1 MEANFFRF
9 LAAEIGVFLVGRRID
24 KVFAPAPGVWT
35 LKIQNSGA
43 PLHLLFRPAKTA
55 GHLFLSHTKAVNPA
69 NAPAMAMWFRKRLRN
84 RKVIGWHMDWP
95 NLRLALHLSP
105 RNHPP
110 CGDYLVI
117 DIRNG
122 MEFVDKL
129 DSHFDKQPEWPTLE
143 EAIGDSEIW
152 RDYPHLSPPLRKA
165 LSELPEED
173 AHTFYLG
180 IASGSST
187 IFHLCWTEQ
196 QGWAPPT
203 LWSCGGD
210 EDLFDSA
217 LDASNAFGERTLFT
231 LMEME
236 EDKPTQTLLK
246 RARKKVK
253 RNLARLNQEEERLK
267 RLAAEKIKAEA
278 MQAELYR
285 FKDQEGLEEVTVEHP
300 DHGPLTVPLNPH
312 LSPTENMELY
322 FKKADKADRGFPHI
336 RRRKKELEAE
346 LDRLINGS
354 LPEHHQP
361 APEKNQPKTPP
372 SLPKRYKGLAVSL
385 FTSSDGFTIV
395 RGKNKKANHDIIS
408 KAASPFDYWFHLVDG
423 PSSHVILRRDH
434 PGQEI
439 PETTLNEAATLCA
452 LKSYRKEDDKAD
464 VMYALV
470 KDVRKVKG
478 FAHGQVVVDQKIGT
492 IRVTIDSELENKL
505 G

>member
-24 KVFAPAPGVWT
+24 KVFGPAPGVWT

-55 GHLFLSHTKAVNPA
+55 GHLFLSPIKPVNPA

-84 RKVIGWHMDWP
+84 RKVLDWHLDWP

-110 CGDYLVI
+110 CDDYLI
-117 DIRNG
+117 FDIRNG
-122 MEFVDKL
+122 MEFVEEL
-129 DSHFDKQPEWPTLE
+129 DSDFDKQPEWPTLE
-143 EAIGDSEIW
+143 EAIEDSEIW
-152 RDYPHLSPPLRKA
+152 REYPHLSPPLRKA
-165 LSELPEED
+165 LSSLPEED
-173 AHTFYLG
+173 AHLFYLS
-180 IASGSST
+180 IASGTST
-187 IFHLCWTEQ
+187 NFHLCKTA
-196 QGWAPPT
+196 QGWQSPT
-203 LWSCGGD
+203 VWGCHGD
-210 EDLFDSA
+210 GELFNSA

-231 LMEME
+231 MMEME
-236 EDKPTQTLLK
+236 EEKPTQTLLK
-246 RARKKVK
+246 RARKKVN
-253 RNLARLNQEEERLK
+253 RNLARLDQEEERLK

-285 FKDQEGLEEVTVEHP
+285 FKNEEGLEEVTVEHP
-300 DHGPLTVPLNPH
+300 KHGVMTVPLNPY

-322 FKKADKADRGFPHI
+322 FKKADKADRGFPHV
-336 RRRKKELEAE
+336 RRRRKELEAE
-346 LDRLINGS
+346 LERLTNGT
-354 LPEHHQP
+354 LPDNHQP
-361 APEKNQPKTPP
+361 APEKEQVTGPP

-385 FTSSDGFTIV
+385 FKSSDGFTIV

-408 KAASPFDYWFHLVDG
+408 KAASPFDYWFHIADG

-434 PGQEI
+434 PGHEV
-439 PETTLNEAATLCA
+439 PDATLGEAAILCA
-452 LKSYRKEDDKAD
+452 LKSYRKEDGKAD

-478 FAHGQVVVDQKIGT
+478 FAHGQVVVDQKLGT
-492 IRVTIDSELENKL
+492 IRVNIDPDMEQKL
-505 G
+505 S